1 MATYARPAQVQTRQN
16 RSSEEKLAESHTLNL
31 EALGNL
37 YLPGKGKSVFSNG
50 VSLAV
55 LTTLQG
61 KPHAHRKMTNGLH
74 VIGGVFFL
82 RRERI

>member
-1 MATYARPAQVQTRQN
+1 VWRR
-16 RSSEEKLAESHTLNL
+16 ESGHSISPSKRLFTTDSYW
-31 EALGNL
+31 ER
-37 YLPGKGKSVFSNG
+37 GKSVFSNE
-50 VSLAV
+50 VALAV